1 MAYYAAL
8 PSLDDSPLR
17 LPFGGT
23 HTPAPEQL
31 PLPPAEFIASER
43 NALAD
48 AQLQRDA
55 RVESLQRQW
64 AEAASGHADW
74 LVDTTLLVSERW
86 PTLEGGVRLDVRP
99 LLSVVLLT
107 GRNLHAFLRC

>member
-1 MAYYAAL
+1 MAFFAAL
-8 PSLDDSPLR
+8 PSLEDSPLR
-17 LPFGGT
+17 PYAVSD
-23 HTPAPEQL
+23 PPPEQV
-31 PLPPAEFIASER
+31 PPSAEFIASER
-43 NALAD
+43 SALAD

-86 PTLEGGVRLDVRP
+86 PTLEGGVCLDVRP
-99 LLSVVLLT
+99 WEVNASLPAHS
-107 GRNLHAFLRC
+107 GRAR